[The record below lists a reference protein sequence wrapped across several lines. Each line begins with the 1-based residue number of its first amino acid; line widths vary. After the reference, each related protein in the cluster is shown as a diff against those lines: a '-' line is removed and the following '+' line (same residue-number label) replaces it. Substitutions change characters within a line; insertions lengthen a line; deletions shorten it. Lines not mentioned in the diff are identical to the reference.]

1 MAIRLSSLASFGVF
15 LTFNPFPMAYSADSP
30 PDTLLVSAP
39 GVESSTVSELAK
51 YGNKLEIITRE
62 QIERA
67 GPDADITRVLQ
78 MYVPGLYVSPQKWS
92 LRLRQLLATGGQ
104 NDDTLIMLD
113 GVRLNNRLYGG
124 IYLDTLPAT
133 AIERI
138 EVLKGAQSLSFGT
151 QAVSGVINIVT
162 RTPASTGISG
172 EMSIGTDTLGGR
184 SGEARVENVT
194 EDRLGHLGWM
204 LYINRSKSEGYPGG
218 CWYGVSSPQDIHRLV
233 SGHFQQ
239 DKPIEDLLLIPCTE
253 RQSND
258 DEN

>member
-162 RTPASTGISG
+162 RAPASTGSSG

-218 CWYGVSSPQDIHRLV
+218 CWYGVSSP
-233 SGHFQQ
+233 
-239 DKPIEDLLLIPCTE
+239 
-253 RQSND
+253 
-258 DEN
+258 